1 MHLNLPLLT
10 SKFNNRPLT
19 NKSNNKR
26 GLFWATRTRILLWY
40 VLTITLISIV
50 SIPVFRKLL
59 HIRVD
64 ARVRKDLVE
73 RVQIFNLSVKNEA
86 ETSLSESDW
95 SNKLKSEEIKI
106 SDNPFVR
113 PSSHTELKKFFDI
126 FLREQIPEDE
136 TFFMTFV
143 DGKFYKS
150 NPRGRPE
157 VFDRDSK
164 LMRRWAKLIAPE
176 LGEKELADTEL
187 GGLIYIVQPVKIQ
200 GKNLGVFA
208 IAHTVGDER
217 QEAIEAVGVVVQVM
231 SVVMLGALMLAWI
244 ASGKV
249 LAPLRSFSTTA
260 RSISESDLSQR
271 IPVYGKD
278 ELADLA
284 NTFNEMMDRLE
295 AAFTTQRHFIND
307 AGHELRRPITI
318 IQGYLELIDSDDPE
332 EVDKALELVFDE
344 LDRMNRLVEDLILL
358 AKAERPDFLQLEA
371 VDISCLSEELFA
383 KAQALGERK
392 WCLDAVAKETI
403 LIDRQRLT
411 QAMMNLAE
419 NATQHTIR
427 TDTIGIGSSIAKGKV
442 KFWVRDTGE
451 GIDET
456 DKQRI
461 FERFVRVANTNRPS
475 RGSGLGLSIVK
486 RIAQA
491 HNGEVTLHSQPGKG
505 ANFSIVLPI
514 KELTQ
519 K

>member
-1 MHLNLPLLT
+1 MLFA
-10 SKFNNRPLT
+10 SKSNSTQLT

-59 HIRVD
+59 HIRID
-64 ARVRKDLVE
+64 ERVRKDLVE
-73 RVQIFNLSVKNEA
+73 RIQIFNSSIKNEA
-86 ETSLSESDW
+86 EISLYQSDW
-95 SNKLKSEEIKI
+95 SKKLKSKEIQI
-106 SDNPFVR
+106 SENPFVR
-113 PSSHTELKKFFDI
+113 PSSHKQLKSFFDI
-126 FLREQIPEDE
+126 FLREQLPEDE
-136 TFFMTFV
+136 TFFITFV

-157 VFDRDSK
+157 IFDRDST
-164 LMRRWAKLIAPE
+164 LMRRWATLIKPE
-176 LGEKELADTEL
+176 LGEKELAEPSL
-187 GGLIYIVQPVKIQ
+187 GGLIYIAQPVKIQ
-200 GKNLGVFA
+200 DKNLGVFV

-217 QEAIEAVGVVVQVM
+217 QEAIETIGVVVQVM
-231 SVVMLGALMLAWI
+231 SVVMLGALILAWI

-260 RSISESDLSQR
+260 RAIGESDLSQR

-284 NTFNEMMDRLE
+284 ITFNEMMDRLE

-307 AGHELRRPITI
+307 AGHELRTPITI
-318 IQGYLELIDSDDPE
+318 IQGHLELIDSDEPE
-332 EVDKALELVFDE
+332 EVETTLELVFDE
-344 LDRMNRLVEDLILL
+344 LDRMNRLVEDLIIL

-371 VDISCLSEELFA
+371 VDVSCLSQELFA
-383 KAQALGERK
+383 KAQALGERN
-392 WCLDAVAKETI
+392 WCLDRVAKGTI
-403 LIDRQRLT
+403 MVDRQRLT

-419 NATQHTIR
+419 NATQHTIK
-427 TDTIGIGSSIAKGKV
+427 TDTIGIGSSLAKDKV

-451 GIDET
+451 GINET
-456 DKQRI
+456 DRQKI
-461 FERFVRVANTNRPS
+461 FERFVRVANTS
-475 RGSGLGLSIVK
+475 RRSQGSGLGLSIVK

-505 ANFSIVLPI
+505 SNFSIVLPL
-514 KELTQ
+514 KEPTR